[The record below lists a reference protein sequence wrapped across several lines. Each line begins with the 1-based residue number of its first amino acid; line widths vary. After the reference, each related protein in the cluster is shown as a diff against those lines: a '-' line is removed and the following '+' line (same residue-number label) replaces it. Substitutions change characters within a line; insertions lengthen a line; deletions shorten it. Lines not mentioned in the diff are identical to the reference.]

1 MGKRDENIEMLR
13 AFSCLAVVVLH
24 INAWCFQI
32 DNLGTSLRTV
42 NAIINTL
49 VRFAVPC
56 FMMITGTYVFR
67 NADKNGW
74 KVFYKNAVKKVVL
87 PTVVF
92 SVFCVTYVALKGVLD
107 NQWLLKKVLVDWL
120 HGIPFGHMWY
130 MYMLIGFYA
139 VVPILCLVRKKM
151 SRFCWGMVG
160 ILCIILSTLRYD
172 GNLLAPIWPFCWVQY
187 AGYFIIGDFAGGQ
200 KEQTTIEKSDIC
212 KHSEF
217 AADVLVFNKGNIFG
231 NSF

>member
-87 PTVVF
+87 PTVIF
-92 SVFCVTYVALKGVLD
+92 SVFCVTYVVLKGVLD
-107 NQWLLKKVLVDWL
+107 NQWLLKKALVDWL

-160 ILCIILSTLRYD
+160 ILCIILSALRYG
-172 GNLLAPIWPFCWVQY
+172 GNLLTPIWPFCWVQY
-187 AGYFIIGDFAGGQ
+187 VGYFIIGDFAGGA
-200 KEQTTIEKSDIC
+200 KRAND
-212 KHSEF
+212 
-217 AADVLVFNKGNIFG
+217 N
-231 NSF
+231 